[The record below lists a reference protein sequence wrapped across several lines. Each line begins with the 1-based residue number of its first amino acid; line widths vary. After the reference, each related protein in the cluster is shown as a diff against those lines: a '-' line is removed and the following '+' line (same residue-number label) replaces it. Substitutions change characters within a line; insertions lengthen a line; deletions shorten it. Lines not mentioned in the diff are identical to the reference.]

1 MTLENFYDPNGALIT
16 IKLEP
21 DLTASQNVQNYFKQ
35 YTKAK
40 NAATKA
46 RKQYE
51 NTKEEIQYLQ
61 SVAHSL
67 DEASSI
73 SDLEEIARELHA
85 QGYIKESARPV
96 SSGQKKTAGKPTFLQ
111 AVSSDGYS
119 IFIGKNN
126 HQNDH
131 LTLKVARDRDMWF
144 HVKEMAVP
152 RHRSKSP
159 GSEIPART
167 ITEAAILA
175 AYFSK
180 GQQSSRVQDYTEK
193 DTA

>member
-1 MTLENFYDPNGALIT
+1 MPDRKGKKLVTLENFYDPNGALIT

-85 QGYIKESARPV
+85 QGYIKNPPALFHQDRNRR
-96 SSGQKKTAGKPTFLQ
+96 KTNFLQ
-111 AVSSDGYS
+111 AVPPDGYY
-119 IFIGKNN
+119 
-126 HQNDH
+126 
-131 LTLKVARDRDMWF
+131 L
-144 HVKEMAVP
+144 
-152 RHRSKSP
+152 HREK
-159 GSEIPART
+159 
-167 ITEAAILA
+167 
-175 AYFSK
+175 
-180 GQQSSRVQDYTEK
+180 QSSK
-193 DTA
+193 